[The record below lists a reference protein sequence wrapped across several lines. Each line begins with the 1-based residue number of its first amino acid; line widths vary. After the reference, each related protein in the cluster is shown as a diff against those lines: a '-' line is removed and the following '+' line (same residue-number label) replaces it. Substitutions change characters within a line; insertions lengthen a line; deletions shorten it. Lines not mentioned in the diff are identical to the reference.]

1 MFPSLFSGHQ
11 MLRHYLNSHEKE
23 KTNQTKIPIRKRS
36 NIRSYRNQ
44 SSMIGKVENLKKC
57 PICGQMK
64 TRKTMRKHLEAHS
77 VVSKHVCPICPFN
90 YNQINELKLHIVKK
104 HPDNYE
110 PVNQFI
116 CTFCPDKTVF
126 EHVNNLRSHMEDDH
140 NIKQIPRKKYRKS
153 NYERV
158 GDLTRRPMQS
168 LEEILQKK
176 LWEKNLNDMDE

>member
-1 MFPSLFSGHQ
+1 
-11 MLRHYLNSHEKE
+11 MLRHYLNNHENE
-23 KTNQTKIPIRKRS
+23 KKTQTKIPIRKS
-36 NIRSYRNQ
+36 SIIRSYRNS

-64 TRKTMRKHLEAHS
+64 TRKAMGRHMEAHS
-77 VVSKHVCPICPFN
+77 VVSKHVCPMCPFN
-90 YNQINELKLHIVKK
+90 SNKINELKLHIVKK

-126 EHVNNLRSHMEDDH
+126 EHVDNLRSHMEDDH
-140 NIKQIPRKKYRKS
+140 DIKQIPRRKS
-153 NYERV
+153 RKTKYERV

-168 LEEILQKK
+168 LEEILKKK
-176 LWEKNLNDMDE
+176 LREENFNNMDE